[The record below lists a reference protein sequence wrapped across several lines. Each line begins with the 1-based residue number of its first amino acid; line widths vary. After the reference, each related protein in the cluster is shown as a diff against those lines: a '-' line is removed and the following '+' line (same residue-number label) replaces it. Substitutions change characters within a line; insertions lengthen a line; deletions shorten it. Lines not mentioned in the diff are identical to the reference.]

1 MRSSQTPRELW
12 TCPASA
18 KNDAVKIASSL
29 RNYGQRHRFREAP
42 LSFVNHISA
51 AADLVIN
58 ATEAAMSEDDR
69 NAYLH
74 ISSFLCSV
82 LNYMAEVHVRA
93 STLLEALQQ
102 RMNTVILNPAVR
114 PSSVVNRWEGSSSIY
129 SSTNGHDGHLW
140 QWTRHNTTDD
150 FGLGTSTP
158 QPERPQSVAGV
169 LQTQTSIL
177 SQRPHIIRHLSTP
190 ATLSASIDEGDE
202 GEVDTLTPSYYS
214 TKDNISL
221 VGQAV

>member
-1 MRSSQTPRELW
+1 MRSQVPREIW

-58 ATEAAMSEDDR
+58 ATEAATSEDDR

-102 RMNTVILNPAVR
+102 RMNNVILNPVVR
-114 PSSVVNRWEGSSSIY
+114 PGSVVNRWEGASSMY

-140 QWTRHNTTDD
+140 QWTRHDTTDE
-150 FGLGTSTP
+150 FGLGSSTP
-158 QPERPQSVAGV
+158 LPERPQSVTGV
-169 LQTQTSIL
+169 LQTSTGP
-177 SQRPHIIRHLSTP
+177 QRPHVLRHLSTP
-190 ATLSASIDEGDE
+190 ATLTASIEE
-202 GEVDTLTPSYYS
+202 GEEGGELETLTPSYYS
-214 TKDNISL
+214 TKDNVSI